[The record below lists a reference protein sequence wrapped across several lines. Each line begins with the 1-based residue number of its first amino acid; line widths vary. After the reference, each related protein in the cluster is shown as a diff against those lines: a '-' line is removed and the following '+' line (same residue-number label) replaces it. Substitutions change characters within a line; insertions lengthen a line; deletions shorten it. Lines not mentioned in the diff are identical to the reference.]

1 MIVVLV
7 AIARRA
13 VAGADI
19 DDVQFGIEGHLQS
32 QHDLDGHGPRGCQRL
47 RHQIRRLLGD
57 GKSLAEVSVALSL
70 GYKMVANA
78 VSFIK
83 QKLDVPTP
91 AALIRLAVEL
101 GFKER

>member
-32 QHDLDGHGPRGCQRL
+32 QHDLAGHGPRGCQRL
-47 RHQIRRLLGD
+47 RHQIRRLLDNGR
-57 GKSLAEVSVALSL
+57 SLAEVSVALSF
-70 GYKMVANA
+70 GYKTVANA
-78 VSFIK
+78 VSFK